1 MNDDRLEFDALLD
14 EIKATEQR
22 LVELRKEYR
31 DRKTAGLR
39 DAIAARNEADKAIQ
53 EELKSLGYRNTNY
66 RYTLPSMLWR
76 DIA

>member
-39 DAIAARNEADKAIQ
+39 DAIAARNEADRAIQ
-53 EELKSLGYRNTNY
+53 DELKSLGYRY
-66 RYTLPSMLWR
+66 RTSLPSLLWR